1 MPCPYANILGIPG
14 QGFHATRFAG
24 LAVNDTLATILLAL
38 ITSFVWKLSFL
49 QTFVGWFIIGEL
61 LHYYFGVNSAF
72 LRMIYMSPDCSDL
85 YASHPK

>member
-24 LAVNDTLATILLAL
+24 LAVNDTLATIALAL

-49 QTFVGWFIIGEL
+49 QTFV
-61 LHYYFGVNSAF
+61 S
-72 LRMIYMSPDCSDL
+72 
-85 YASHPK
+85 

>member
-24 LAVNDTLATILLAL
+24 LAVNDTLATIALAL

-49 QTFVGWFIIGEL
+49 QTFVSWFIIGEL
-61 LHYYFGVNSAF
+61 LHYYFGVNTAF
-72 LRMIYMSPDCSDL
+72 LQMIHMSPDCS
-85 YASHPK
+85 